1 VCAMGGVVS
10 GLPAAGRGARHLDRD
25 APRLEKLDRGKS
37 DAWPEQIDEASD
49 EEANQRALS
58 CSFRR
63 RTHSTGRLLRLV
75 AKGGSQDVASA
86 ARLRNR
92 NSRGCE
98 GRMQARP
105 LAM

>member
-1 VCAMGGVVS
+1 GVS
-10 GLPAAGRGARHLDRD
+10 RLSAAGLGARHLDPD

-63 RTHSTGRLLRLV
+63 RTHSIGRLLRLV

-86 ARLRNR
+86 ARLKE
-92 NSRGCE
+92 SEIRGGAKEEC
-98 GRMQARP
+98 RQAPWRC
-105 LAM
+105 